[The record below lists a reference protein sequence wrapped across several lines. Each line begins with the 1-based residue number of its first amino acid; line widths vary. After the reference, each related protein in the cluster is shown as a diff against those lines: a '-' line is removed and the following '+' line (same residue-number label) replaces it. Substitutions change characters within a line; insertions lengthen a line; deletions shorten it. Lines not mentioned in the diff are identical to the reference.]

1 MAALIIVVCV
11 AAFIGVFISGNKKYN
26 KMTPQQRREQE
37 QKTMETFAGLLTG
50 MAVGTVVAGKTILK
64 NSDGKTRRRQ

>member
-1 MAALIIVVCV
+1 MAALIIIVCV
-11 AAFIGVFISGNKKYN
+11 AAFIGGFISGNKKYN

-50 MAVGTVVAGKTILK
+50 MTVGTVVAGKTIL
-64 NSDGKTRRRQ
+64 DGSNDKKRRR

>member
-1 MAALIIVVCV
+1 MAALIIIVCV
-11 AAFIGVFISGNKKYN
+11 AAFVGGIISGNRKYR

-50 MAVGTVVAGKTILK
+50 LAVGTVVAGKTIL
-64 NSDGKTRRRQ
+64 DGSNGKKRRK

>member
-1 MAALIIVVCV
+1 MAALIIIVCV
-11 AAFIGVFISGNKKYN
+11 AAFISGNKKYN

-50 MAVGTVVAGKTILK
+50 MAVGTVVAGKTIL
-64 NSDGKTRRRQ
+64 DGSNDKKRRR

>member
-1 MAALIIVVCV
+1 MAALFIIICV
-11 AAFIGVFISGNKKYN
+11 AALVGGMISGSRKYR
-26 KMTPQQRREQE
+26 KMTPQQRREQD

-64 NSDGKTRRRQ
+64 GSDSKQRRY

>member
-1 MAALIIVVCV
+1 MAALFIIIGA
-11 AAFIGVFISGNKKYN
+11 AAFIGGFISGNKKYN

-50 MAVGTVVAGKTILK
+50 MAVGTVVAGKKIL
-64 NSDGKTRRRQ
+64 DGSNGNKRRKG

>member
-1 MAALIIVVCV
+1 MAALFIIIGA
-11 AAFIGVFISGNKKYN
+11 AAFIGGFISGNKKYN

-50 MAVGTVVAGKTILK
+50 MAVGTVVAGKTIL
-64 NSDGKTRRRQ
+64 DGSNGNKKKGQ

>member
-1 MAALIIVVCV
+1 MAALIIIIGI
-11 AAFIGVFISGNKKYN
+11 AAFICGSISENNKCC

-50 MAVGTVVAGKTILK
+50 MAVGTVVAGKTIL
-64 NSDGKTRRRQ
+64 DGSNGNKRRKG